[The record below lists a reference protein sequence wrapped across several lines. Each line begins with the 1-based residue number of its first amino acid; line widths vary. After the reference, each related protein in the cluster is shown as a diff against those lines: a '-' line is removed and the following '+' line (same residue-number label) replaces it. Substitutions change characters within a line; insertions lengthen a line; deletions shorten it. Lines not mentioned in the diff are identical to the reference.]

1 MTVAPGRTRHRTE
14 HQYRE
19 SPVRPDRGDRCAD
32 LTAALDRLSGA
43 RVLVVGDVMLDR
55 FVLGVVE
62 RISPEAPAPIL
73 RVDREWA
80 RPGGAGNLARNLAA
94 LGARCR
100 LLSVVGAD
108 DAARQVRDLLD
119 DDPNID
125 CRLIAAGGRRT
136 SVKERHVAQGRLLL
150 RADRET
156 AEAVSP
162 GLAQSLMDAARA
174 GIRDADAVV
183 LSDYAK
189 GVLSAPV
196 IRHVISDARR
206 AGKPVVVDPKGLDFG
221 RYRGAD
227 LVTPNRGELAAATG
241 LSTADDG
248 AIAAAGRRLIERA
261 GIAQVLATRSEDG
274 MTLVRGDGTVRHF
287 RARARRVF
295 DVAGAGDTVA
305 AVMGAGLAA
314 GLGADVATLLANA
327 AAGVVVGKP
336 GTAVATLDE
345 IREAIQSSASGDHC
359 AKIVDR
365 RQLALHA
372 ARWRQAGLRVGFTN
386 GCFDL
391 LHPGHLALL
400 THARA
405 ACDRLV
411 VAVNGDSSVRALKG
425 RGRPV
430 RDAADRAAVLVALR
444 DVDLVAVFSEPTPIA
459 LIRMVRPDVL
469 VKGADHPRET
479 IVGADFVEACG
490 GQVIRVP
497 LEAGHSTSATLEKL
511 AGRGP
516 GPGC

>member
-19 SPVRPDRGDRCAD
+19 SPARPDHVDRCAD

-55 FVLGVVE
+55 FVHGVVE

-80 RPGGAGNLARNLAA
+80 EPGGAGNLARNLAA

-108 DAARQVRDLLD
+108 GAARQVRGLLD

-125 CRLIAAGGRRT
+125 CQLIAAADRRT
-136 SVKERHVAQGRLLL
+136 SVKERHLAHGRLLL

-156 AEAVSP
+156 AGAVSP
-162 GLAQSLMDAARA
+162 DLAESLMDAAHA
-174 GIRDADAVV
+174 GIRDADAMV

-196 IRHVISDARR
+196 IRRVISEARR

-241 LSTADDG
+241 LPTADDG
-248 AIAAAGRRLIERA
+248 AVAASGRRLIERV

-274 MTLVRGDGTVRHF
+274 MTLVSGDGTVHHF
-287 RARARRVF
+287 RARARQVF

-314 GLGADVATLLANA
+314 GLAPDVAATLANA

-336 GTAVATLDE
+336 GTAVATPDE
-345 IREAIQSSASGDHC
+345 IREAIQSNAPGDHR

-365 RQLALHA
+365 RQLARHA
-372 ARWRQAGLRVGFTN
+372 ARWRQEGLKVGFTN

-400 THARA
+400 AHART
-405 ACDRLV
+405 ACDRLI
-411 VAVNGDSSVRALKG
+411 VAVNGDSAVRALKG
-425 RGRPV
+425 TGRPV
-430 RDAADRAAVLVALR
+430 QGEAARAAVLAALR
-444 DVDLVAVFSEPTPIA
+444 DVDLVTVFSEPTPIA

-469 VKGADHPRET
+469 VKGPDYPREM

-490 GQVIRVP
+490 GQVVRVP
-497 LEAGHSTSATLEKL
+497 LEAGYSTSATLERL
-511 AGRGP
+511 ARRGSAA
-516 GPGC
+516 GS